1 MEKYYNYP
9 KVENVNINDGFW
21 TPYMK
26 NVREIMLPYCFDK
39 FEETGLFKNFT
50 NVALKNNEKHI
61 YGISFSD
68 GLILETITGAST
80 FLNISYDTEMD
91 RRLDAYID
99 LIISAQQEDGYL
111 TTFVCLECPERKWGE
126 GEGGD
131 IVRQHDLY
139 NQGALVEAAIAHYRA
154 TKKNKAAQGCS

>member
-1 MEKYYNYP
+1 M
-9 KVENVNINDGFW
+9 
-21 TPYMK
+21 
-26 NVREIMLPYCFDK
+26 
-39 FEETGLFKNFT
+39 
-50 NVALKNNEKHI
+50 
-61 YGISFSD
+61 
-68 GLILETITGAST
+68 ILETITGAST
-80 FLNISYDTEMD
+80 FLNISYDAELD
-91 RRLDAYID
+91 KRLDEYID

-154 TKKNKAAQGCS
+154 TKKTKLLKAAVKCANNICAYIGEKPKHNIIPGFCTVCG